1 MLADGSLTPEALCVK
16 DPIVPAA
23 SSYVSSHKSNLPE
36 YVTSAQT
43 HQLENMM
50 STVNVHAI
58 SEDFESISGT
68 VVSIVFLLRVRRVYN

>member
-1 MLADGSLTPEALCVK
+1 VK

-23 SSYVSSHKSNLPE
+23 SSYVSSHKFYLHE

-43 HQLENMM
+43 HQLGNMM

-68 VVSIVFLLRVRRVYN
+68 VVSIVFSFGYAVFKIEPLLIRRCHAT